1 MGKAIYSWSYV
12 AGMDDAEKVSR
23 PHKDHAAKETT
34 MKRTLRHTI
43 ASIVV
48 STALAS
54 SLPPTVYAGEFSSVI
69 WLTDRERVELLL
81 TEHGVQAAEAR
92 ARAAALTDE
101 EATRLAA
108 EIDALPAGGD
118 AVDNMFNYVVGV
130 FVLIV
135 AVVGLI
141 GFLIKKAG
149 ETSRSSGSPAID
161 VIPSAGDPAPSHV
174 PYQAI

>member
-1 MGKAIYSWSYV
+1 MNH
-12 AGMDDAEKVSR
+12 
-23 PHKDHAAKETT
+23 PAKEGT
-34 MKRTLRHTI
+34 MNTRLRRTI
-43 ASIVV
+43 ASVAV
-48 STALAS
+48 SALVAAS
-54 SLPPTVYAGEFSSVI
+54 IPAPASAGEFSSVI

-81 TEHGVQAAEAR
+81 TEHGVQPAEAR
-92 ARAAALTDE
+92 ARAAALTDD

-118 AVDNMFNYVVGV
+118 AVDNMFNYVVGM

-161 VIPSAGDPAPSHV
+161 VTPSAGDPAPSHV